1 MAPAQADTG
10 SVIPLLAFSFLLIL
24 LSMTFSG
31 TESAFLSINKL
42 RVRFLHNKRN
52 PRAMRVWKLLQD
64 KERLINT
71 LLVANNI
78 VNISLSAL
86 LTYAALELFGSAG
99 VGIATLVATVLL
111 LVFGEITPKVIAT
124 HHPEAIAFFV
134 APLVELLEKF
144 LYPLVLVFTSFS
156 RFCLKLLDIDTQKKE
171 VSFTE
176 EEIKT
181 LLDVGGEQ
189 GIFETSEKTMMRR
202 VFKFTDLEA
211 KDIMIPRK
219 DIKALSITAG
229 YKDIIEFSQRH
240 YLSRFPIYREDIDD
254 IVGVV
259 YIKDLLSYRDRH
271 EAFVLTDV
279 MRPPLFILETKKMS
293 SIQQMLREN
302 RQSMAVVIDEYSGTY
317 GILTTEDIVREIFGP
332 IADDN
337 KPYARRVEIKV
348 SNADSDD
355 VSGLSRLIDINE
367 QLGTRLDSRR
377 SETIGGY
384 IVECLGHIPQVGEG
398 IVREGFRFS
407 VKAMD
412 DKRVAEVH
420 FERQESRGQQEQQEP
435 EGRQTMQGR
444 QTPRER
450 QTPQGQSETGV

>member
-1 MAPAQADTG
+1 MDSSPPDPR
-10 SVIPLLAFSFLLIL
+10 SVIPLLVFAILLIL

-52 PRAMRVWKLLQD
+52 QKAMRVWKLLQD

-78 VNISLSAL
+78 VNISLSAI
-86 LTYAALELFGSAG
+86 LTYVALGLFGSAG
-99 VGIATLVATVLL
+99 VGIATLAATVLL

-124 HHPEAIAFFV
+124 HHPEAIAFFI
-134 APLVELLEKF
+134 APLVEILEKL
-144 LYPLVLVFTSFS
+144 LYPLVLLFTSFS
-156 RFCLKLLDIDTQKKE
+156 RLCLSFLKVDTKKKE

-181 LLDVGGEQ
+181 LIDVGGEQ
-189 GIFETSEKTMMRR
+189 GILETSEKAMMRR

-219 DIKALSITAG
+219 DIKALSVSAG
-229 YKDIIEFSQRH
+229 YMDIIEFSQRH
-240 YLSRFPIYREDIDD
+240 YLSRFPIYKGDIDD

-259 YIKDLLSYRDRH
+259 YIKDLLAYRDRQ
-271 EAFVLTDV
+271 EEFVLKDV

-317 GILTTEDIVREIFGP
+317 GLLTTEDIVREIFGP

-337 KPYARRVEIKV
+337 KPYARRAEVRI
-348 SNADSDD
+348 SNTESDV
-355 VSGLSRLIDINE
+355 VSGLSRLTDLNE

-384 IVECLGHIPQVGEG
+384 IAECLGHIPQAGEG
-398 IVREGFRFS
+398 VEADGFRFS
-407 VKAMD
+407 VQAMD
-412 DKRVAEVH
+412 DKRVAEVLL
-420 FERQESRGQQEQQEP
+420 ERLSGPQEES
-435 EGRQTMQGR
+435 
-444 QTPRER
+444 
-450 QTPQGQSETGV
+450 

>member
-1 MAPAQADTG
+1 MDPSQADPR
-10 SVIPLLAFSFLLIL
+10 SIIPLLAPAFLLIL

-42 RVRFLHNKRN
+42 RVRFLHNKKN
-52 PRAMRVWKLLQD
+52 PKAMRVWRLLQD

-86 LTYAALELFGSAG
+86 LTYAALGLFGKAG
-99 VGIATLVATVLL
+99 VGIATLAATVLL
-111 LVFGEITPKVIAT
+111 LLFGEITPKVIAT
-124 HHPEAIAFFV
+124 HHPETIAFFV
-134 APLVELLEKF
+134 APLVEFLEKI

-156 RFCLKLLDIDTQKKE
+156 RFFLKLMGVDTQKKE

-181 LLDVGGEQ
+181 LLDVGNEQ
-189 GIFETSEKTMMRR
+189 GIFENSENTMMRR

-219 DIKALSITAG
+219 DIKALSISAS

-240 YLSRFPIYREDIDD
+240 YLSRFPIYKDDIDD
-254 IVGVV
+254 IIGVV
-259 YIKDLLSYRDRH
+259 YIKDLLAYKDRQ
-271 EAFVLTDV
+271 EDFVLKDV

-348 SNADSDD
+348 TNTDSDD
-355 VSGLSRLIDINE
+355 VSGLSRLLDLNE
-367 QLGTRLDSRR
+367 QLGINLDSRR
-377 SETIGGY
+377 SETIGGF
-384 IVECLGHIPQVGEG
+384 IVECLGHIPQEGES
-398 IVREGFRFS
+398 IIREGFRFS

-420 FERQESRGQQEQQEP
+420 LERTGTIGQP
-435 EGRQTMQGR
+435 EAHKQNKAGA
-444 QTPRER
+444 
-450 QTPQGQSETGV
+450 

>member
-1 MAPAQADTG
+1 MDAPPPDTRG
-10 SVIPLLAFSFLLIL
+10 LVPLLACAFLLIL

-42 RVRFLHNKRN
+42 RVRFLHNKKN
-52 PRAMRVWKLLQD
+52 ERAMRVWRLLQD

-78 VNISLSAL
+78 VNISLSAI
-86 LTYAALELFGSAG
+86 LTYVALGLFGSAG
-99 VGIATLVATVLL
+99 VGIATAAATVLL

-124 HHPEAIAFFV
+124 HHPEAIAFLV
-134 APLVELLEKF
+134 APLVELLERI
-144 LYPLVLVFTSFS
+144 LYPLVSLFS
-156 RFCLKLLDIDTQKKE
+156 SISRSCLKLLKVDMQKKN

-189 GIFETSEKTMMRR
+189 GILETNEKAMMRR

-219 DIKALSITAG
+219 DIKALKVTAG
-229 YKDIIEFSQRH
+229 YQDIIEFSQRH
-240 YLSRFPIYREDIDD
+240 YLSRFPLYQRDIDD
-254 IVGVV
+254 IVGVIYV
-259 YIKDLLSYRDRH
+259 KDLLAYRDRQ
-271 EAFVLTDV
+271 EEFVTQEV

-317 GILTTEDIVREIFGP
+317 GLLTTEDIVREIFGP
-332 IADDN
+332 IGDTS
-337 KPYARRVEIKV
+337 KPYARRSEVMV
-348 SNADSDD
+348 SNAEGGD
-355 VSGLSRLIDINE
+355 VSGLSRLSDLNE
-367 QLGTRLDSRR
+367 QLGIHLDSRR

-384 IVECLGHIPQVGEG
+384 IVECLGHIPQEGEG
-398 IVREGFRFS
+398 IEREGFRFS

-412 DKRVAEVH
+412 DKRVAVVM
-420 FERQESRGQQEQQEP
+420 FERLAGQEA
-435 EGRQTMQGR
+435 
-444 QTPRER
+444 
-450 QTPQGQSETGV
+450 

>member
-1 MAPAQADTG
+1 MDPSQPDLN
-10 SVIPLLAFSFLLIL
+10 SVIPLLACAIVLIL

-42 RVRFLHNKRN
+42 RVRFLHNKQN
-52 PRAMRVWKLLQD
+52 VRAMRVWRLLQA

-78 VNISLSAL
+78 VNISLSSILTIVAL
-86 LTYAALELFGSAG
+86 DLFGSAG
-99 VGIATLVATVLL
+99 VGIATLTATILL

-124 HHPEAIAFFV
+124 HHPEPIAFFI
-134 APLVELLEKF
+134 APFIEILEKI
-144 LYPLVLVFTSFS
+144 LYPLVIVFTSFS
-156 RFCLKLLDIDTQKKE
+156 RVCLKFLKVDTQKKV

-189 GIFETSEKTMMRR
+189 GIFESSEKTMMRR

-219 DIKALSITAG
+219 DIKALPVGSS
-229 YKDIIEFSQRH
+229 YNDIIEFSQRY
-240 YLSRFPIYREDIDD
+240 YLSRFPLYQRDIDD
-254 IVGVV
+254 IVGVIYV
-259 YIKDLLSYRDRH
+259 KDLLTYKDRQD
-271 EAFVLTDV
+271 EFVAKDV

-317 GILTTEDIVREIFGP
+317 GLLTTEDLVREIFGP
-332 IADDN
+332 IGDDN
-337 KPYARRVEIKV
+337 KPYARRSEVKV
-348 SNADSDD
+348 TNADCGD
-355 VSGLSRLIDINE
+355 VSGLSRLLDLNE

-377 SETIGGY
+377 SETIGGF
-384 IVECLGHIPQVGEG
+384 IVECLGHIPQEGES
-398 IVREGFRFS
+398 IEREGFRFY

-412 DKRVAEVH
+412 DKRVSEVH
-420 FERQESRGQQEQQEP
+420 FERV
-435 EGRQTMQGR
+435 
-444 QTPRER
+444 
-450 QTPQGQSETGV
+450 QSENGEAD

>member
-1 MAPAQADTG
+1 MDPSQPDLYRFL
-10 SVIPLLAFSFLLIL
+10 PLLVCSVVLIL

-42 RVRFLHNKRN
+42 RVRFLHNKKN
-52 PRAMRVWKLLQD
+52 VKAMRVWKLLQD

-78 VNISLSAL
+78 VNISLSAI
-86 LTYAALELFGSAG
+86 LTYIALGLFGSAG
-99 VGIATLVATVLL
+99 VGIATLAATVLL
-111 LVFGEITPKVIAT
+111 LIFGEITPKVIAT
-124 HHPEAIAFFV
+124 HHPEAIAFFA
-134 APLVELLEKF
+134 APLVELLEKI
-144 LYPLVLVFTSFS
+144 LYPLVAVFTSFS
-156 RFCLKLLDIDTQKKE
+156 RFCLKLLQVDSQKKT

-189 GIFETSEKTMMRR
+189 GIFENSEKTMMRR

-219 DIKALSITAG
+219 DIKALQVSAG

-240 YLSRFPIYREDIDD
+240 YLSRFPLYQRDIDD
-254 IVGVV
+254 IVGVI
-259 YIKDLLSYRDRH
+259 YIKDLLAYKDRQ
-271 EAFVLTDV
+271 EEFSAREV

-302 RQSMAVVIDEYSGTY
+302 HQSMAIVIDEYSGTY
-317 GILTTEDIVREIFGP
+317 GLLTTEDFVREIFGP
-332 IADDN
+332 IGDEN
-337 KPYARRVEIKV
+337 KPYARRSEVKV
-348 SNADSDD
+348 SNVESDV
-355 VSGLSRLIDINE
+355 VSGLSRLSDLNE
-367 QLGTRLDSRR
+367 QLGIRLDSRR

-384 IVECLGHIPQVGEG
+384 IAECLGHIPQAGEYME
-398 IVREGFRFS
+398 REGFRFS

-412 DKRVAEVH
+412 DKRVAEVLL
-420 FERQESRGQQEQQEP
+420 ERLQDPQKRLPEQEAHLQEMRVNQAS
-435 EGRQTMQGR
+435 G
-444 QTPRER
+444 
-450 QTPQGQSETGV
+450 TGA

>member
-1 MAPAQADTG
+1 MYRFL
-10 SVIPLLAFSFLLIL
+10 PLLVCAIVLIL

-42 RVRFLHNKRN
+42 RVRFLHNRKN
-52 PRAMRVWKLLQD
+52 VKAMRVWKLLQD

-78 VNISLSAL
+78 VNISLSAI
-86 LTYAALELFGSAG
+86 LTYIALGLFGSAG
-99 VGIATLVATVLL
+99 VGIATLAATVLL

-134 APLVELLEKF
+134 APFVALLEKI
-144 LYPLVLVFTSFS
+144 LYPLVAVFTSFS
-156 RFCLKLLDIDTQKKE
+156 RFCLKFLHVDSQKKT

-189 GIFETSEKTMMRR
+189 GIFENSEKTMMRR

-219 DIKALSITAG
+219 DIKALRVSAG
-229 YKDIIEFSQRH
+229 YQDIIEFSQRH
-240 YLSRFPIYREDIDD
+240 YLSRFPLYQRDIDD
-254 IVGVV
+254 IVGVI
-259 YIKDLLSYRDRH
+259 YIKDLLAYRDRQ
-271 EAFVLTDV
+271 EEFSAREV

-302 RQSMAVVIDEYSGTY
+302 HQSMAIVIDEYSGTY
-317 GILTTEDIVREIFGP
+317 GLLTTEDLVREIFGP
-332 IADDN
+332 IGDEN
-337 KPYARRVEIKV
+337 KPYARRSEVKV
-348 SNADSDD
+348 SNAESDV
-355 VSGLSRLIDINE
+355 VSGLSRLSDLNE
-367 QLGTRLDSRR
+367 QLGIRLDSRR

-384 IVECLGHIPQVGEG
+384 IAECLGHIPQAGEYME
-398 IVREGFRFS
+398 REGFRFS
-407 VKAMD
+407 VRAMD

-420 FERQESRGQQEQQEP
+420 LERLAGLQGQL
-435 EGRQTMQGR
+435 TDSQGR
-444 QTPRER
+444 LEEA
-450 QTPQGQSETGV
+450 QGRRTGAQAGRAAGTEA